1 MADRKIGGSE
11 TSLMPASPFLRGLNT
26 ELSGVVD
33 STDFTTEE
41 LNMMIRAD
49 NTRSRRFGMDYEDQY
64 KFCNQY
70 IDTSIKNLAFNC
82 IEWTDYNAP
91 DESQTYKSVPYIVVQ
106 IGGKIIFYKNSGLP
120 FSNEQADYELDLRD
134 YRLDATDEV
143 SYQTERCKFTAAYG
157 CLFVTSKA
165 IKPIR
170 LRSADDPEAPV
181 QVIKDAYGVCSCA
194 VKDYKHGRGSA
205 RGTDNEWA
213 FKLLINGIVVK
224 VFKVKDIPG
233 VSADMVFGRDTVY
246 SATFPCS
253 CLIARE
259 FNSLPSEVRYGIT
272 AVPQYSEPAFPPS
285 TGAWS
290 YRPDSITF
298 KAPEGSGDELQGTLI
313 GLQLKVHYFTSGHWR
328 GPDIENYS
336 CQLSGGYK
344 YTQETDLTLKIR
356 DTSVGA
362 QDYMNVADML
372 PKTTYA
378 HLYNL
383 LNQGWTVETL
393 AEFYVARRMF
403 PANNLAMQYLKDNKT
418 SKFKPENLL
427 NMTFGNTPAAKGH
440 FILDYFN
447 QDRATVSNVET
458 VMDNLVGAINKVFE
472 DKSLSD
478 RVTIDD
484 IRSTDI
490 TNPADADKEIPV
502 VKPRASFVADTCAY
516 AGRIFYLAGDTVLYS
531 QVIAEDISKAGQC
544 YSEAD
549 PTSEELSDVVET
561 DGGHISLPEIGEG
574 IKLAQLG
581 TYLLIFGTRDNMFI
595 TGTANNLFTATAYT
609 TGTLPVSPT
618 QAPDSFV
625 NTEFGLFYWGTTSV
639 NIIGAAQD
647 GLAPKDLT
655 TDRML
660 NWFGRLTN
668 TQHKWCKGVYSA
680 AKKKVY
686 WFYPSDEEKPRR
698 LDLCLVYDIMKDAFT
713 THKVA
718 STATTEN
725 EDGIINVSEDLPEIV
740 SGVSLKVPFKSVKEY
755 PITASSLNVF
765 ITDAWVKT
773 IGAVNLEEAP
783 YLFRFDASVFK
794 DLKPGEEQDVVKFNG
809 KVIEWVSRDNSDKL
823 HRHYGIKGETDTSAV
838 VADNFV
844 QGEGFFANVTGS
856 SELGFQAHIQH
867 LYNSGV
873 SSDNALV
880 TDFPLTGWSNDASID
895 TDATVGIFEVY
906 APLVNLEATGGIGK
920 SSYDAANGLLLG
932 WSWLSDPGL
941 EVVEVLDA
949 YDYKVLAEYPIS
961 SEEFSYESSTLLCF
975 DVANG
980 KVTFGDFRNN
990 LLRDWTA
997 GDFKGVGY
1005 HFDSYLISH
1014 PMNAVGYTK
1023 SLNPVRANSIVY
1035 NKNMPYL
1042 LSYFRRT
1049 EVGKTTDGEY
1059 LYPSKCQGSVLWD
1072 WRTSGEH
1079 GKWDSPQELYRPNSR
1094 TILSEGYV
1102 ITKTNIRG
1110 IGRAFQVKLQSVE
1123 DNQMIVEA
1131 LCFDV
1136 MNDGRI

>member
-1 MADRKIGGSE
+1 MADSKIGGSS

-33 STDFTTEE
+33 STDFTKEE

-49 NTRSRRFGMDYEDQY
+49 NTRSRRFGMDYEESY

-91 DESQTYKSVPYIVVQ
+91 DESQTYQSVPYIVVQ

-134 YRLDATDEV
+134 YRIDTTDEV

-170 LRSADDPEAPV
+170 LRSAEDPEAPV
-181 QVIKDAYGVCSCA
+181 QIIKDAYGICSCA
-194 VKDYKHGRGSA
+194 VKDYKHGRGSTGYA
-205 RGTDNEWA
+205 DGDWV
-213 FKLLINGIVVK
+213 FKILINGAVVK
-224 VFKVKDIPG
+224 VLKTSEYG
-233 VSADMVFGRDTVY
+233 NE
-246 SATFPCS
+246 ATFPCS
-253 CLIARE
+253 WYIARE
-259 FNSLPSEVRYGIT
+259 FNMLPSEVRYGIT
-272 AVPQYSEPAFPPS
+272 AVPQYNEPAFPPS
-285 TGAWS
+285 QGAWT
-290 YRPDSITF
+290 YRQDSITF
-298 KAPEGSGDELQGTLI
+298 KAPEDSGDELQGTLI
-313 GLQLKVHYFTSGHWR
+313 GLQLKVHYLTSGHWR
-328 GPDIENYS
+328 EPDIENYS

-362 QDYMNVADML
+362 QDYMNITDML
-372 PKTTYA
+372 PKTSYA

-393 AEFYVARRMF
+393 AEFYVARRAF
-403 PANNLAMQYLKDNKT
+403 PANNLAMQYLKDDKT

-440 FILDYFN
+440 FILSYFD
-447 QDRATVSNVET
+447 QDRTTVSNVET
-458 VMDNLVGAINKVFE
+458 VMDNLVGAINEVFE

-484 IRSTDI
+484 IRATDI

-502 VKPRASFVADTCAY
+502 VKPRASFVADMCAY

-609 TGTLPVSPT
+609 TGTLPVAPT

-713 THKVA
+713 THKITSEQVVEGA
-718 STATTEN
+718 DGV
-725 EDGIINVSEDLPEIV
+725 EDIKEDLPEIV
-740 SGVSLKVPFKSVKEY
+740 SGLSMKNPYKSVKEY
-755 PITASSLNVF
+755 PVTAVANNIRRIGDYYVTTENFHPGNGPLCF
-765 ITDAWVKT
+765 I
-773 IGAVNLEEAP
+773 
-783 YLFRFDASVFK
+783 FDASKLSDLPIGETK
-794 DLKPGEEQDVVKFNG
+794 DLIKLGDYTV
-809 KVIEWVSRDNSDKL
+809 EWVQRDSFGAL
-823 HRHYGIKGETDTSAV
+823 HRYRGVKTKEGVVIDSSSGV
-838 VADNFV
+838 VADNFR
-844 QGEGFFANVTGS
+844 QAEGFYTKLGDTVGS
-856 SELGFQAHIQH
+856 YQLVHVF
-867 LYNSGV
+867 NSSV
-873 SSDNALV
+873 DSSVVYV
-880 TDFPLTGWSNDASID
+880 TDLSWTGWEKNDTFTAPSILYGKAQVFAPFVAIDEVGGFGSTSYTSD
-895 TDATVGIFEVY
+895 TGLPA
-906 APLVNLEATGGIGK
+906 GG
-920 SSYDAANGLLLG
+920 
-932 WSWLSDPGL
+932 WRWLSDIGL
-941 EVVEVLDA
+941 SVVEVTDNSN
-949 YDYKVLAEYPIS
+949 YKILAEDPIS

-1079 GKWDSPQELYRPNSR
+1079 GKWDSPQELYRPNKR